1 MRAGGIK
8 AAATGGGMAASCAA
22 PRWLGGGLIALG
34 IANEV
39 DDHRWTITGGRSP
52 RLFMVDMLCLTAV
65 DAKAQST

>member
-52 RLFMVDMLCLTAV
+52 RLFMGLLTQKH
-65 DAKAQST
+65 KAR